1 MDFPPLFA
9 RSRMGHQMFTNG
21 YNKLWVLGGYGK
33 NKQDSKT
40 YRYLNN
46 TLFIELNM
54 NDDVPDS
61 SRSSS
66 IAQHQQVRCVHSL
79 CNVEHRSNCTKK
91 TRITWGVV
99 FIYPRHGYLFCI
111 FFVVF
116 DSHYQYDFLRS
127 MQPMRPMQYVLLR
140 SILTNTTH
148 TINATNTCN
157 QHNPSAPT
165 GRLGTYF
172 FTVQSVVE
180 FTPRRQ
186 TRGVRYFGQNG
197 AFRGGG
203 HQPWRLVSGGI
214 KHVYFIPSFYQY
226 FYLYNF
232 VVLVLNRGLITFS
245 GHSFKNIF

>member
-1 MDFPPLFA
+1 MFPTPPD
-9 RSRMGHQMFTNG
+9 RPPSPNTNRYVVYTRCVTWSIDQIVQRRHG
-21 YNKLWVLGGYGK
+21 SLGALY
-33 NKQDSKT
+33 
-40 YRYLNN
+40 
-46 TLFIELNM
+46 LFIR
-54 NDDVPDS
+54 DPGICFV
-61 SRSSS
+61 
-66 IAQHQQVRCVHSL
+66 C
-79 CNVEHRSNCTKK
+79 
-91 TRITWGVV
+91 
-99 FIYPRHGYLFCI
+99 

-116 DSHYQYDFLRS
+116 DSRYQYDFLRS
-127 MQPMRPMQYVLLR
+127 MQPMQPMQCILSR

-197 AFRGGG
+197 AFRGRG

-214 KHVYFIPSFYQY
+214 KHVYFIPSIN
-226 FYLYNF
+226 NF